1 MVYVGILSNS
11 VTLEKSLNLSEL
23 QFLFKVGKILIIAL
37 LHKVVLKYLAWLLAY
52 KHNMNIKCSM
62 NVRSYY
68 YLHKIFVG
76 II

>member
-37 LHKVVLKYLAWLLAY
+37 LHKVFLKYSARLLAY
-52 KHNMNIKCSM
+52 KHI
-62 NVRSYY
+62 
-68 YLHKIFVG
+68 
-76 II
+76 